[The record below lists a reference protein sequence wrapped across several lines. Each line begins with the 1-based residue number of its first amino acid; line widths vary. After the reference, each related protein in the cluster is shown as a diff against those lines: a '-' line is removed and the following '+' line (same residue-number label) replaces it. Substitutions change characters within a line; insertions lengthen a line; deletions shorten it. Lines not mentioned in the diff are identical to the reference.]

1 MNSNLSFHIVWES
14 VNSKKCKEKINLN
27 LLQSQLKYLQGLWA
41 KMNWNIK
48 AFLRRR
54 STFWKENMWRCANVH
69 KILPSSYFF
78 FRQKNGSYF
87 SPANIRHRRYVLPLF
102 STLLKLKILWSWIY
116 SDFEISFLRE
126 IIYLPHSFIQKESC
140 WLQIFSW
147 NHLQKKI

>member
-1 MNSNLSFHIVWES
+1 M
-14 VNSKKCKEKINLN
+14 
-27 LLQSQLKYLQGLWA
+27 QSQLKYLQGLWA

-87 SPANIRHRRYVLPLF
+87 SPANIRHRRYVFPLF

-116 SDFEISFLRE
+116 SDFIISFLRE
-126 IIYLPHSFIQKESC
+126 IIYVLLVLSKKKVVDC
-140 WLQIFSW
+140 KFSRETTC
-147 NHLQKKI
+147 KKTLKDVNR